1 MASCAHLP
9 PLLSRMKRH
18 PNCSV
23 VLVAH
28 LAACEKEGL
37 IRNGAA
43 DNFGVPYTIL
53 LVEDETF
60 VRQSIEAALCLYGYT
75 VLTAV
80 NATQALEICRNSP
93 QPPDL
98 LVSDMVMPGM
108 SGGELARAF
117 RVQHPQ
123 AGVLLMSGYAEE
135 LTPHASSACCTP
147 YLRKPFSVDTLIKA
161 VSELLD
167 VNARSTKTV
176 AAKVWH

>member
-1 MASCAHLP
+1 
-9 PLLSRMKRH
+9 MKRH

-28 LAACEKEGL
+28 LAVCEKEGL

-108 SGGELARAF
+108 SGNELARAF
-117 RVQHPQ
+117 RVLYPQ
-123 AGVLLMSGYAEE
+123 AGVLLMSGYAQE

-147 YLRKPFSVDTLIKA
+147 HLSKPFSVDTLIKA

-167 VNARSTKTV
+167 GIALSSET
-176 AAKVWH
+176 AAPQI